1 MKLSQTFYSIEL
13 LFPLNLDSDEDK
25 NSKKEP
31 EFITLCN
38 LDYNPC
44 ISIREEINVPK
55 WSLGYAEGN
64 TYKEKNYSFNAKVIG
79 IKREIHPLE
88 KIFLVRYFVESEDRD
103 LILEMCDLIKKNGLD
118 EMCDRIQKYS

>member
-38 LDYNPC
+38 LDYNSC
-44 ISIREEINVPK
+44 ISIGEEINIPK
-55 WSLGYAEGN
+55 WSLGYAN
-64 TYKEKNYSFNAKVIG
+64 TRRGEWRSLE
-79 IKREIHPLE
+79 EIINHFSL
-88 KIFLVRYFVESEDRD
+88 
-103 LILEMCDLIKKNGLD
+103 
-118 EMCDRIQKYS
+118 